1 MEFTTALRSLLG
13 GLRLFYVEAVMPG
26 DVELEVAI
34 DECFRRIDSDRSNSL
49 TLGELLVFAYRNRRW
64 VIDGQDGAHIYISLT

>member
-1 MEFTTALRSLLG
+1 
-13 GLRLFYVEAVMPG
+13 MPG

-49 TLGELLVFAYRNRRW
+49 TLGELLVFAYRNRRLERGEGLIAERRAARD
-64 VIDGQDGAHIYISLT
+64 VRDRAGGRRPHL